1 MPSTRR
7 ARVRKEK
14 NPHNIFHREKIMER
28 NNAKRE
34 IIDNSLEGDT
44 SPCRDGCMF
53 RTWKGEK
60 SAAKFQERSQG

>member
-1 MPSTRR
+1 
-7 ARVRKEK
+7 
-14 NPHNIFHREKIMER
+14 MER

-44 SPCRDGCMF
+44 SPCCDGCMF